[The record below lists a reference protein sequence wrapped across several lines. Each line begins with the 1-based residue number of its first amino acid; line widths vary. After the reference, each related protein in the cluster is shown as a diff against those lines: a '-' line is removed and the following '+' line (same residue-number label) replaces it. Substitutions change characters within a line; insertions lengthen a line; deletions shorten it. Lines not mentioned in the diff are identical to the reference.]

1 MAIIN
6 NLAFLAFSGGGEG
19 PQSMLLD
26 VNPGLIIWVTITFV
40 ALLFILKK
48 MAWGPILNS
57 LKEREEFIKD
67 SLDKAEQARIEAEKL
82 LEENKANLAK
92 AEEEA
97 QKVIQQGREYSDKL
111 KAQMLE
117 ESNAEAKKMITE
129 AVAEIERK
137 NKEAFN
143 NLKDQIADIAV
154 DAAEKIIRA
163 NLDREKQTT
172 LVNEYL
178 KDLNKN

>member
-57 LKEREEFIKD
+57 LKEREETHF
-67 SLDKAEQARIEAEKL
+67 L
-82 LEENKANLAK
+82 NT
-92 AEEEA
+92 
-97 QKVIQQGREYSDKL
+97 SD
-111 KAQMLE
+111 
-117 ESNAEAKKMITE
+117 
-129 AVAEIERK
+129 EICYM
-137 NKEAFN
+137 
-143 NLKDQIADIAV
+143 
-154 DAAEKIIRA
+154 
-163 NLDREKQTT
+163 T
-172 LVNEYL
+172 LNQVMNQL
-178 KDLNKN
+178 RV